1 MKTKSRRSVK
11 SLRYGGGAD
20 GPPHSFFKTMNKIK
34 HEDLLLLGKNYASA
48 TFSSPDWP
56 TTAVVVFRDISNDGR
71 SILTLESIN
80 GPWGATPY
88 EHELEGD
95 YNRVCGEAIILMRAL
110 NDGEYE
116 YGWAGRIWNH
126 Q

>member
-1 MKTKSRRSVK
+1 
-11 SLRYGGGAD
+11 
-20 GPPHSFFKTMNKIK
+20 MNKIK

-48 TFSSPDWP
+48 TFSCSNWP

-71 SILTLESIN
+71 SILALESIN

-88 EHELEGD
+88 EHELVGD
-95 YNRVCGEAIILMRAL
+95 YNRVCGEAINLMRAL
-110 NDGEYE
+110 NGGEYE

-126 Q
+126 